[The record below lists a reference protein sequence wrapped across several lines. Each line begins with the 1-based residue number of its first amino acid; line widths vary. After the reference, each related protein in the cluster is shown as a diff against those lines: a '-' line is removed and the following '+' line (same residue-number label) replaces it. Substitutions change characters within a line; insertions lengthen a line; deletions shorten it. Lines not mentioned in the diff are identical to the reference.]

1 MMMAAGGLIE
11 EIVSMI
17 EEDEDQED
25 PLSSRKRK
33 KSSCC
38 VIEHVQLRSPC
49 LTMELLNALSTE
61 LCDTVLC
68 CNNWYLDGKPPSS
81 PSPVGGFPGEIDY
94 KNRSSTL
101 SKHSSV
107 DREDTVDRHAGW
119 ETCDIRK
126 PQKQRPTLKELA
138 EQFIA
143 QQKAEE
149 ILRMELLRIQKEKGK
164 KEEEEERK
172 GLNKD
177 ASFVTTDGDDDS
189 MDLRASSF
197 CSVGSNNMLPIDQ
210 IAKKDSSREISF
222 DENEMDDPVRPSSK
236 LETDSKD
243 SGYGAEVL
251 INRSKRKH
259 VKFPEHRLS
268 LEEDG
273 LRSSPQLYNDEDQET
288 EICYEG
294 LPQRPNTVCADVD
307 YKLKKKNGFFSS
319 FRSNKKHTE
328 KEGEE
333 EKSSSSKKKRK
344 KKVSGASFS
353 KPSNSLQAPPKQP
366 FVLRGKKS
374 PNCGNSAKVP
384 GHSINNGEM

>member
-38 VIEHVQLRSPC
+38 VIEHVQLSNHC
-49 LTMELLNALSTE
+49 LVTNTIVTIAIVTIATSQVDKATAGSS
-61 LCDTVLC
+61 
-68 CNNWYLDGKPPSS
+68 NKPGDEVSIS
-81 PSPVGGFPGEIDY
+81 QVGGFPGEIDY

-353 KPSNSLQAPPKQP
+353 KPSNSLQIYGVNRYAALTDTLHGYRYAA
-366 FVLRGKKS
+366 FTDGDTRL
-374 PNCGNSAKVP
+374 
-384 GHSINNGEM
+384 